1 MITGDGDR
9 DLPPRRRGLRA
20 VAALHRDGFVIN
32 ARQRITPGCLRLHR
46 AWCDRSTIL
55 KPGHTTWTCDE
66 FVKVCANDRAALE
79 RWAVE
84 VVGGE
89 VDSRCYC
96 LAG

>member
-1 MITGDGDR
+1 MAIEIFRHDDAGYER
-9 DLPPRRRGLRA
+9 WLRS
-20 VAALHRDGFVIN
+20 HRDGFVIN
-32 ARQRITPGCLRLHR
+32 ARQRITPGCLRLHP

-66 FVKVCANDRAALE
+66 YVKVCANDRAALE

-84 VVGGE
+84 AVGGE